1 MNGILMLIRNSRTSA
16 FLNNGGTGVE
26 IVQQM
31 LGHAYRFRNGNGR
44 MIAYVKDNGACRIK
58 IDNSVVLTAGYTPY
72 KYGDNAV
79 IVSNDIGPS

>member
-31 LGHAYRFRNGNGR
+31 LGHSDIATTMIYAEVDQSKIHEAYGLE
-44 MIAYVKDNGACRIK
+44 IV
-58 IDNSVVLTAGYTPY
+58 Y
-72 KYGDNAV
+72 K
-79 IVSNDIGPS
+79 S